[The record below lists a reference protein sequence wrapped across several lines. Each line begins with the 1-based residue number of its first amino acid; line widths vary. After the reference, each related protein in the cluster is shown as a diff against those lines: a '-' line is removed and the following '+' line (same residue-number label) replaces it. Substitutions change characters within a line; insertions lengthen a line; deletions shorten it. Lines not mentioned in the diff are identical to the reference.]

1 MEPKDASRMT
11 QAPAKQDRYLTD
23 FDAFERSQ
31 ATDEPQWLRETRR
44 GALAR
49 FRELGF
55 PTARRGNEKW
65 KYTNVAPIANASFAY
80 LLSEEPADVN
90 VAELRDAAPWN
101 DAWLTMVFVNGRY
114 SRDLSSIPAMPEGVV
129 ISNLA
134 EAARANGSAGGLVQ
148 SHLAQYA
155 SYEDDAFAALNTAF
169 LMDGALVHIP
179 QNTILEVP
187 LHLLY
192 VTTNGSQPS
201 VSYPRTLLV
210 AGRNSQLDV
219 IESYVNLSDGQHF
232 SDAVTEIVLEDGA
245 QLDHCRLLSES
256 LDSYHVGVTR
266 IHQAKDSSFSSSSFA
281 RGTALAR
288 QDLLVLLDAP
298 GSVCSLNGLYM
309 TSGTQHID
317 NYINI
322 DHAKPHTT
330 SRLKYKGIV
339 DGKSR
344 AVYGGTVLVRKDA
357 QKADAQQSDKNL
369 VLSDEAEV
377 DSKPSL
383 LIYADD
389 VKCSHGATAGNID
402 EESVYYM
409 RSRGLDM
416 ETASR
421 LLIHGFAS
429 EIVESV
435 KLEAV
440 REYLDRRF
448 LGALPNYRFEVTQ

>member
-1 MEPKDASRMT
+1 MT
-11 QAPAKQDRYLTD
+11 QAPAKRDRYQTD
-23 FDAFERSQ
+23 FEAFESSL
-31 ATDEPQWLRETRR
+31 ATHEPRWLRETRQ

-49 FRELGF
+49 FTEMGF

-65 KYTNVAPIANASFAY
+65 KYTNVAPIADASFAFK
-80 LLSEEPADVN
+80 LSDESSDLKAN
-90 VAELRDAAPWN
+90 ELRDAAPWN
-101 DAWLTMVFVNGRY
+101 DSWLNMVFINGRY
-114 SRDLSSIPAMPEGVV
+114 SQSLSSLPASLDGVV

-134 EAARANGSAGGLVQ
+134 EAVRANGSVGSLVQ

-169 LMDGALVHIP
+169 LLDGAVVHIP
-179 QNTILEVP
+179 RNIALDMP

-192 VTTNGSQPS
+192 ITINASQPS

-210 AGRNSQLDV
+210 AGQNSQLDV
-219 IESYVNLSDGQHF
+219 VESYVNLSDEQHF

-245 QLDHCRLLSES
+245 QIDHCRLLSEGPES
-256 LDSYHVGVTR
+256 FHVGVTR
-266 IHQAKDSSFSSSSFA
+266 VHQAQDSVFTSSSFA
-281 RGTALAR
+281 RGAALAR

-298 GSVCSLNGLYM
+298 GSICSLNGLYM

-330 SRLKYKGIV
+330 SRLKYKGIL
-339 DGKSR
+339 DGKSK
-344 AVYGGTVLVRKDA
+344 AVFGGTVLVRKGA
-357 QKADAQQSDKNL
+357 QKADSQQSDKNL
-369 VLSDEAEV
+369 VLSQEAEV

-402 EESVYYM
+402 EDSVYYM
-409 RSRGLDM
+409 RSRGLDL

-448 LGALPNYRFEVTQ
+448 LGELPNYRFEVAP